1 MDTDRHQQPQAT
13 EEHKDKKPFRIL
25 SLDGGGVRAIIQAV
39 VLARLAKEYPTLIE
53 DIDMFAGIVI
63 LSSVK

>member
-1 MDTDRHQQPQAT
+1 MDTDRHQPQDPT
-13 EEHKDKKPFRIL
+13 EAHKDKKPFRIL